1 MSDPILVT
9 GATGTQGNAVV
20 RALLTRGYRVRALTR
35 DPGKNAARALA
46 GLGAELVRGDFADP
60 ATLRQAAT
68 GTSAVFTMGTPF
80 EAGPHTE
87 TQQAITVLDAAAQ
100 AGTGHLIYTSV
111 ASALDHTGIPHFE
124 SKAEVERHLATL
136 PLVWTVIAPVAF
148 LENLHAPWSAPAL
161 AQGVYS
167 SPLPGDRP
175 LQQVAIADL
184 ADFAALAI
192 SDRDRFAGHRI
203 ELASIER
210 TGQELAAALSRQ
222 LGRTVHY
229 EESPQDS
236 ADDDM
241 DKMAAFL
248 RNTGYTVDIP
258 ALHTQYPQIGWHGLD
273 DWIAE
278 QYWSR
283 PTHS

>member
-1 MSDPILVT
+1 MTDPILVT
-9 GATGTQGNAVV
+9 GATGKQGNAVA
-20 RALLTRGYRVRALTR
+20 RALLARGHQVRALTR
-35 DPGKNAARALA
+35 DPNKNTARALA
-46 GLGAELVRGDFADP
+46 GLGADLVRADFADP
-60 ATLRQAAT
+60 AALCQAAT
-68 GTSAVFTMGTPF
+68 GTSAVFAMGTPF
-80 EAGPHTE
+80 EAGPHAE
-87 TQQAITVLDAAAQ
+87 TQQAINLLDAAAQ

-124 SKAEVERHLATL
+124 SKAAVEHHLATL
-136 PLVWTVIAPVAF
+136 PLAWTVIAPVAF

-161 AQGVYS
+161 AQGIYS
-167 SPLPGDRP
+167 FPLPGDRP

-210 TGQELAAALSRQ
+210 TGQEQAAALSQQ

-229 EESPQDS
+229 QEPPQDD

-241 DKMAAFL
+241 AKMAAFL
-248 RNTGYTVDIP
+248 RTTGYTVDIP
-258 ALHTQYPQIGWHGLD
+258 ALHTQYPQIGWHSLD
-273 DWIAE
+273 NWIAE
-278 QYWSR
+278 QNWSQAR
-283 PTHS
+283 AA